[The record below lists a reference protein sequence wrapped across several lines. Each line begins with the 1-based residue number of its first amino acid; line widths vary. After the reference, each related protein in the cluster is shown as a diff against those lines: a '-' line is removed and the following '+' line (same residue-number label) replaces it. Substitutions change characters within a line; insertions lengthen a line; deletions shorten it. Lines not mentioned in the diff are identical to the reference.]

1 MEISIYYYAL
11 CVSLTLMLF
20 FSYRFIFG
28 KLPNLDVYRRYRMS
42 RTLMG
47 AALLVLS
54 TNYAVHLFCTP
65 RLTDPAKAILTN
77 LCTYFIVVWL
87 FGSAL
92 LTLLDKS
99 MVTRR
104 KFIRH
109 VSGWVIYTAVAVA
122 LCQILPPG
130 TPHHALPAV
139 FAVVFLVY
147 AFRVARSVFLTFR
160 KVSKLIDD
168 YCSDDMAAYI
178 QWMSV
183 FTYWAVFFGVGQGIF
198 TFVPDQYVFLWIISA
213 IPFYIYLYVSYA
225 NYLLFYEKVEGTLQT
240 VAPSEDET
248 EENSYA
254 LPETDT
260 RKQDDPDRTQL
271 IMSHTQEQ
279 LIAQSIDEWI
289 ERKGFTTGGITIAD
303 VARDTGTNRTYLSL
317 FVNKHYHTS
326 FREWVNRLRLDYA
339 KEIMSAHPDMPMA
352 EVAQKAGYLSMSYFT
367 KTFKQSEGITPGKW
381 GKN

>member
-28 KLPNLDVYRRYRMS
+28 KLPDLDIYRHYRMS

-54 TNYAVHLFCTP
+54 ANYAVHLFCTP
-65 RLTDPAKAILTN
+65 RLTDPAKTILTN

-109 VSGWVIYTAVAVA
+109 VSGWVIYTAVAAA
-122 LCQILPPG
+122 LWQILPPG

-168 YCSDDMAAYI
+168 YCSDDVAAYI

-213 IPFYIYLYVSYA
+213 IPFYIYLYVSYT

-240 VAPSEDET
+240 VAP
-248 EENSYA
+248 
-254 LPETDT
+254 
-260 RKQDDPDRTQL
+260 
-271 IMSHTQEQ
+271 
-279 LIAQSIDEWI
+279 
-289 ERKGFTTGGITIAD
+289 
-303 VARDTGTNRTYLSL
+303 
-317 FVNKHYHTS
+317 
-326 FREWVNRLRLDYA
+326 
-339 KEIMSAHPDMPMA
+339 
-352 EVAQKAGYLSMSYFT
+352 
-367 KTFKQSEGITPGKW
+367 
-381 GKN
+381 

>member
-28 KLPNLDVYRRYRMS
+28 KLPDLDVYRRYRMS

-54 TNYAVHLFCTP
+54 ANYAVHLFCTP
-65 RLTDPAKAILTN
+65 RLTDPAKAILMN

-160 KVSKLIDD
+160 
-168 YCSDDMAAYI
+168 
-178 QWMSV
+178 
-183 FTYWAVFFGVGQGIF
+183 
-198 TFVPDQYVFLWIISA
+198 
-213 IPFYIYLYVSYA
+213 
-225 NYLLFYEKVEGTLQT
+225 
-240 VAPSEDET
+240 
-248 EENSYA
+248 
-254 LPETDT
+254 
-260 RKQDDPDRTQL
+260 
-271 IMSHTQEQ
+271 
-279 LIAQSIDEWI
+279 
-289 ERKGFTTGGITIAD
+289 
-303 VARDTGTNRTYLSL
+303 
-317 FVNKHYHTS
+317 
-326 FREWVNRLRLDYA
+326 
-339 KEIMSAHPDMPMA
+339 
-352 EVAQKAGYLSMSYFT
+352 
-367 KTFKQSEGITPGKW
+367 
-381 GKN
+381 